1 MTDWRR
7 VLLAIEPRGKPAIID
22 GFAAALDQCAS
33 RAALTSKL
41 RVSHFLSQGA
51 HESAG
56 YQTTVEYWGPTAAQR
71 RYEGKADLGNVR
83 PGDGKRFMGHGI
95 FQITGRAN
103 HATYGKALG
112 VDFEAN
118 PTLAAQFP
126 YAALTAAEYWTE
138 RKINSAADADDVVRV
153 TKLIN
158 GGINGLADRKVR
170 LARAQ
175 HALSD
180 LPAALT
186 QRANEVRSQATI
198 QKRQAGIAVAA
209 GAGATGSH
217 VAAPEPVKP
226 HWAAPVVIG
235 GGLLALAIFVAI
247 KSRQSGK
254 LADTLETEA
263 KGAANG

>member
-7 VLLAIEPRGKPAIID
+7 ILIAIEPRGKPAVID
-22 GFAAALDQCAS
+22 GFAASLDQCAV
-33 RAALTSKL
+33 RAVLTSKQRL
-41 RVSHFLSQGA
+41 AHFLSQTA

-56 YQTTVEYWGPTAAQR
+56 YQTTVEYASGAA
-71 RYEGKADLGNVR
+71 YEGRRDLGNVV
-83 PGDGKRFMGHGI
+83 PGDGKRYRGRGLI
-95 FQITGRAN
+95 QLTGRAN
-103 HATYGKALG
+103 YSTYGAALG
-112 VDFEAN
+112 IGLEGN
-118 PTLAAQFP
+118 PPLAAVFP
-126 YAALTAAEYWTE
+126 YAAMTAAEYWTK
-138 RKINSAADADDVVRV
+138 RKINVAADANDVVRV

-158 GGINGLADRKVR
+158 GGTNGLEDRKVR

-198 QKRQAGIAVAA
+198 QKRQAGAAITTGAVAS
-209 GAGATGSH
+209 GAH

-226 HWAAPVVIG
+226 HWAVPVAIG
-235 GGLLALAIFVAI
+235 GGLLALAIFVAV
-247 KSRQSGK
+247 KSRNSGK
-254 LADTLETEA
+254 LAANLEIEA